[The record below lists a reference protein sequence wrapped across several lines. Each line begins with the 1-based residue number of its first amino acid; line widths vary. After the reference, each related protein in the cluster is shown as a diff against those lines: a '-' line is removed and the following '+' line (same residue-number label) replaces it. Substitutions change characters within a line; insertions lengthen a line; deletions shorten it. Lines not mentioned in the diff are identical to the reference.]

1 MSELVLKYS
10 DLSSMAKYARKTAS
24 DCDSYVDE
32 LNRKLTNKW
41 GSVPPSPMR
50 DGNGRFN
57 TASYY

>member
-32 LNRKLTNKW
+32 LNRKH
-41 GSVPPSPMR
+41 
-50 DGNGRFN
+50 
-57 TASYY
+57 